1 MDTFLQDIRFGLRML
16 IKNRGFTAIAVLVLE
31 LGIGA
36 NTAIFSFVNTVLLQ
50 KMPFKDPDHLVMVF
64 ETNPKRDDKPN
75 VVNPFNFME
84 WKKRNHSFENMAAL
98 VSFPVS
104 VSDNSEPVQLES

>member
-1 MDTFLQDIRFGLRML
+1 MDTFLQDIRFGFRML
-16 IKNRGFTAIAVLVLE
+16 MKNRGFTAIALLILA

-36 NTAIFSFVNTVLLQ
+36 NTAIFSFVNAVLLQ
-50 KMPFKDPDHLVMVF
+50 KLPFKDPDRLVMVL

-84 WKKRNHSFENMAAL
+84 WKKRNHSFEDIAAL
-98 VSFPVS
+98 VTFPVS
-104 VSDNSEPVQLES
+104 VSDNSEP